1 MSITNYINLPV
12 FIISLAM
19 GLFFIYIFTPDR
31 RTIYV
36 YPTPENVGTIQYKDA
51 AGNCFEFDQKKVG
64 CPKESSKI
72 SQIPVQP

>member
-1 MSITNYINLPV
+1 MSIINYIHLPV

-36 YPTPENVGTIQYKDA
+36 YPTPENVDTVQYKDA
-51 AGNCFEFDQKKVG
+51 ANNCFEFEQTKKE
-64 CPKESSKI
+64 CPKGYNKI
-72 SQIPVQP
+72 ATVPVQP